1 MITEQQEQTAHE
13 WAVEQFDGA
22 ELSDVRRVERAIT
35 IAEAMAASPG
45 APLPQLFAHPYDLKA
60 AYRFLRHPEAT
71 PDHLQAGHRER
82 VGLEL
87 EKPGRYLLVED
98 TSEILCASTQEIEGL
113 GPVGG
118 SKAGKIGF
126 HLHSVL
132 AVRWPRVPDTPAPR
146 RPGVEILGLADQQY
160 HVRQPRPAETART
173 GSERRVRAAAEL
185 ESALWE
191 RASQRLGPAPEREDV
206 QWVKVCDRAGDIYDH
221 LCHCQAQR
229 QRFVIRATQDRV
241 LVTAEGQR
249 AGKLF
254 ATARGSASLGVVALE
269 VRARPGQTART
280 ARLQVSVTPLLVRA
294 PQVARQG
301 PGTRPP
307 AACTVVRL
315 WEVSPP
321 AGTKPLEWLLLTD
334 LPAQTFAQACEIA
347 QIYATRW
354 LDEEFHKALKTGM
367 GVERLQLTTAQEWF
381 AATALLS
388 VAALRLIELRE
399 RVRHIPDAPAAAAGL
414 SDLEVAVL
422 RARSGKPLLT
432 VREVALALGRLGGHL
447 NRKGDGLPGW
457 ITLWRGWQILQTL
470 VDGVLLARKLTQF
483 G

>member
-1 MITEQQEQTAHE
+1 
-13 WAVEQFDGA
+13 V
-22 ELSDVRRVERAIT
+22 
-35 IAEAMAASPG
+35 
-45 APLPQLFAHPYDLKA
+45 
-60 AYRFLRHPEAT
+60 
-71 PDHLQAGHRER
+71 
-82 VGLEL
+82 
-87 EKPGRYLLVED
+87 
-98 TSEILCASTQEIEGL
+98 
-113 GPVGG
+113 
-118 SKAGKIGF
+118 
-126 HLHSVL
+126 
-132 AVRWPRVPDTPAPR
+132 
-146 RPGVEILGLADQQY
+146 
-160 HVRQPRPAETART
+160 
-173 GSERRVRAAAEL
+173 
-185 ESALWE
+185 LWE

-221 LCHCQAQR
+221 LCHCQRQR

-241 LVTAEGQR
+241 LVTAGGQR

-254 ATARGSASLGVVALE
+254 ATARSSASLGAVELE
-269 VRARPGQTART
+269 IRARPGQAART

-307 AACTVVRL
+307 VACTVVRV
-315 WEVSPP
+315 WEACPP

-334 LPAQTFAQACEIA
+334 LPAETFAQACEIA

-354 LDEEFHKALKTGM
+354 LEEEFHKALKTGM
-367 GVERLQLTTAQEWF
+367 GVERLQLTTAHEWF

-399 RVRHIPDAPAAAAGL
+399 RVRQTPDAPAEAAGL